1 MNKSVVAVVG
11 RPSEFDP
18 AYIAIALDYVGDNG
32 KSITQL
38 ARHLRV
44 SKQSIYNWMEKY
56 PEFLDALRTAQEWGQ
71 GYWEDRL
78 ENMMT
83 DKSVNAPLVKL
94 YFANRF
100 SWTDRCEEEK
110 KSEPIN
116 ITIVRPDGAD

>member
-1 MNKSVVAVVG
+1 MGNNVVAVVG

-18 AYIAIALDYVGDNG
+18 AYIAIALDYVGDQG

-56 PEFLDALRTAQEWGQ
+56 PEFLDALKMAQEWGQ
-71 GYWEDRL
+71 GYWEDQL
-78 ENMMT
+78 EVMMT
-83 DKSVNAPLVKL
+83 DRAANAPLVKL

-100 SWTDRCEEEK
+100 GWRDTDVQET
-110 KSEPIN
+110 KSEPITIN
-116 ITIVRPDGAD
+116 IVKPHGAD